1 MTEHRWSLVGS
12 WCLAGAVALL
22 VVAASPAAAQ
32 QTSFPDYA
40 ETEYE
45 QSVITIPL
53 KLEGR
58 TEPVEILKLD
68 AFMRLERE
76 VPRLNG
82 LGYRQFEFTIAQW
95 ELYGYSTFLEG
106 WVTFTLSN
114 TIQPKSLGVSLQK
127 ETDYPAM
134 IVYSAIYDAYL
145 DGKRIIADQPGV
157 AFAKDVYEVPP
168 RNITVAFEK
177 PFNTTASA
185 LGLPGD
191 RCAYYGLPPGCTI
204 FWDDGTCEDMESIT
218 REVFEA
224 GIARGQAIRAG
235 TATP

>member
-1 MTEHRWSLVGS
+1 MTRVRGYAHETN
-12 WCLAGAVALL
+12 LL
-22 VVAASPAAAQ
+22 EYNL
-32 QTSFPDYA
+32 QTR
-40 ETEYE
+40 
-45 QSVITIPL
+45 V
-53 KLEGR
+53 
-58 TEPVEILKLD
+58 
-68 AFMRLERE
+68 
-76 VPRLNG
+76 
-82 LGYRQFEFTIAQW
+82 
-95 ELYGYSTFLEG
+95 
-106 WVTFTLSN
+106 
-114 TIQPKSLGVSLQK
+114 
-127 ETDYPAM
+127 
-134 IVYSAIYDAYL
+134 
-145 DGKRIIADQPGV
+145 PGV